1 MKPEPR
7 LAKKTYRTA
16 QIPGQTFEGW
26 ETDLGITQVFVVFE
40 NAEARRISQAFVL
53 ANRRQHQAFYK
64 DQDDT
69 FMFKGTWQHRSAWL
83 GWSGFLYAGLGE
95 TVVYAIGDGAWSW
108 EEA

>member
-40 NAEARRISQAFVL
+40 Q
-53 ANRRQHQAFYK
+53 
-64 DQDDT
+64 
-69 FMFKGTWQHRSAWL
+69 
-83 GWSGFLYAGLGE
+83 
-95 TVVYAIGDGAWSW
+95 VYEPSDGGQ
-108 EEA
+108 